1 MLNLRELKPMLVS
14 DYEDFKSFVN
24 EGIID
29 FFLQTIAYGEH
40 KGLQEAVR
48 HLSALGPRHHNR
60 LIITK
65 I

>member
-40 KGLQEAVR
+40 KGL
-48 HLSALGPRHHNR
+48 
-60 LIITK
+60 
-65 I
+65 